1 MFKPICR
8 RHAVVMS
15 VRRLPRRRC
24 LGNANLR
31 DRPIA
36 VRSDVAVIWPT
47 PFQLSRQEDSR
58 PGLPNVALIG
68 HLMLQC
74 NIDKVLM
81 PECRPRTCCN
91 GSSTLPNEGSE
102 KTSFSVNSGVTRL
115 IRLATLCPHNDLEKK
130 TALETST
137 AQV

>member
-1 MFKPICR
+1 M
-8 RHAVVMS
+8 
-15 VRRLPRRRC
+15 
-24 LGNANLR
+24 
-31 DRPIA
+31 
-36 VRSDVAVIWPT
+36 
-47 PFQLSRQEDSR
+47 
-58 PGLPNVALIG
+58 ALIG
-68 HLMLQC
+68 RFMLQC

-81 PECRPRTCCN
+81 VECRPGTCCN

-115 IRLATLCPHNDLEKK
+115 IRLATLRPHNDLEKK